1 LKAEGLTWW
10 PAAGGNSDWTHVEE
24 SVVIAELDPERAC
37 EIGREF
43 GQDAIFVWT
52 PTDWQIR
59 SCSDGGVAR
68 RGWVVLPTPPELA
81 AIDAGAEDV
90 ERDGSLV
97 TVYTAPNRFEAVRKA
112 LEALKLRISDAELSM
127 RPSNTV
133 RLEGEQAKKV
143 LGLVE
148 ALEDLDDVQKVHA
161 NFDVPEEVL
170 ETA

>member
-1 LKAEGLTWW
+1 MKAEGLTWW

-81 AIDAGAEDV
+81 AIDAACRELALASPYVPLLIVHAAVNRRVADA
-90 ERDGSLV
+90 
-97 TVYTAPNRFEAVRKA
+97 APEEA
-112 LEALKLRISDAELSM
+112 M
-127 RPSNTV
+127 
-133 RLEGEQAKKV
+133 RLELAAAHLAAEYHRVNAEPKPYAKSTW
-143 LGLVE
+143 
-148 ALEDLDDVQKVHA
+148 
-161 NFDVPEEVL
+161 PRSCS
-170 ETA
+170 T